1 MMMLRVLVRRPRFSA
16 VALVKALPTQARD
29 HNPVSS
35 QETVVTLSHPVLAR
49 GVVEAL
55 HHEVH
60 DKLLANGYFN
70 VSAERRTRSL
80 WPLCRPKSWG
90 PQVFPNKAR
99 CWEPAG
105 RDAARQFTVADFRN
119 WMWRYNLTTPAH
131 LLLTDPSAAQSCIC

>member
-1 MMMLRVLVRRPRFSA
+1 MSHRTARPTVPHHHHRTTATSTTSRARPRFSA

-90 PQVFPNKAR
+90 P
-99 CWEPAG
+99 
-105 RDAARQFTVADFRN
+105 
-119 WMWRYNLTTPAH
+119 H
-131 LLLTDPSAAQSCIC
+131 